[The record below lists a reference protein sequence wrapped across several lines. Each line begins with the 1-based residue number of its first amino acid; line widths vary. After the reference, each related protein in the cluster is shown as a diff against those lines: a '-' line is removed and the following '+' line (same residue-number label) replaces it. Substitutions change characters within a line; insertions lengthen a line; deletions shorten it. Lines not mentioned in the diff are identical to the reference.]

1 MMKKGTVPADCST
14 YGSRRGNHEV
24 MMRRAF
30 AIVRIENRLAD
41 RTGRYATLF
50 AGGVPARIKT
60 VWEAAESYRERGV
73 SLIGLA

>member
-1 MMKKGTVPADCST
+1 
-14 YGSRRGNHEV
+14 
-24 MMRRAF
+24 MRRAF

-50 AGGVPARIKT
+50 AGCESTRVGFEKGAADKGARSRITT
-60 VWEAAESYRERGV
+60 VWETAESYRELGV